1 MKIYDKTDRL
11 VLDITVD
18 DNSYRNRAIMGDHS
32 LTLYYALPT
41 HVEIPVGAYC
51 EYDGTRYFLLRPE
64 QFKMKHTRNFEYTVT
79 FSSDQ
84 EKAKIWKF
92 RNPVDGRLK
101 FPLTAK
107 PKEHLQMVVDNM
119 NRHDSGWTVGDCID
133 DVEKLVTYDHDYC
146 WDALSKQAT
155 EFKTEFEVTGKR
167 ISMRKVE
174 YNKSNPLPLS
184 YGRGNGFKSGVG
196 RSNSGDKIPVEI
208 LFVQG
213 GERNIDRSKYP
224 ENETLRAT
232 SSGCLLLPV
241 GQTIGYD
248 GEHFEDEDGYNP
260 ATARHYSVDD
270 LGLSIRNIDKPL
282 STEAEDSLDRS
293 DDYPKRVGTISQMVE
308 VDKTKNFYDFIDNTI
323 PPSLNYED
331 YLIGEEQM
339 TVIFQSGMLAGRE
352 FDVKY
357 HHEPKDGKAGRR
369 FEIVPQEIDGV
380 MMPGDN
386 FLPQVEDTYA
396 IFHVMLPDAY
406 IRNDEDK
413 SGASW
418 DMFRAAVKYLFDN
431 EQQKYTFKGE
441 LDGIWAKKDWINLGA
456 RIKLGGYILFTSEQ
470 FEREGVLVRITNIK
484 DYINNPHSPKIELSN
499 ETISGSVSATL
510 KQLESTE
517 VVIDENHRAALQFTK
532 RRFRDAKETIEM
544 IEAALS
550 DNFTNRINPIAV
562 ETMSLLVGDERL
574 QYQFVSE
581 PGSTEAV
588 PHNITWNEDTKQLI
602 APAGTIQH
610 LTLGIDTIR
619 SSHEPN
625 EYLYWNVAEFESA
638 ALTDGSVKYYL
649 YICAPKQFSGN
660 AGNAVFRLETVAH
673 KLEEG
678 SNYWLLVG
686 VLNTE
691 YDGERSFATLYGF
704 TEILPG
710 RITADRLLA
719 SDGQSYFDMLNAA
732 MKLKDKLQFNVDG
745 DGELKFKGVMVQSQ
759 NGIDEAPLGCYRG
772 EYNAQTTYFNGDVV
786 VYRPDADKPLSTYRC
801 ISETPITGVPPTT
814 TASWQVS
821 AAGVAGEPGKD
832 GISPN
837 ASFKST
843 VFCRTNNNPQTP
855 TGGSFSQPVPT
866 GWSDGIPA
874 GEAKL
879 WASTRIF
886 TTDGKAPQQSA
897 WTAPRQM
904 TDTADFDVE
913 FSSEEN
919 PTTPTGHPNTNTQWS
934 NESST
939 DTIWMATSR
948 KSNGVWHD
956 WQVSRIKGESGEDGS
971 SIHIKGNFM
980 AHYTRL
986 SEWTAAGINNT
997 HIGTCLID
1005 TDLEAGATATEETKY
1020 CIIKQFGSL
1029 RPGAMLGWMTKY
1041 AQPGDAYI
1049 MASDSSTED
1058 GDLFVADTERWVN
1071 VGRIKGDPGTPGS
1084 AGKNAYV
1091 HIKFANSLTPNDW
1104 TANNGETPGEYIGIY
1119 ADNNATDSSKW
1130 TDYKWMKWTGQ
1141 DGLGYEFIYQR
1152 TTSSTAPATPTTN
1165 SQSDGY
1171 VPDGWTDDPTGVNS
1185 TYLYEWV
1192 VYRKKTAGVWGNF
1205 IGSSSNNAVAAL
1217 WAKYGQQ
1224 GNPGTPGNYTEY
1236 RFAVNGSTTTAP
1248 ALVRNSLNPSG
1259 WSTAMP
1265 TVNKGFYLWMTKAV
1279 KNGSGTSLVSAWSIP
1294 VRMTPQDGK
1303 DGADGKS
1310 PALVFRGNYSSS
1322 KTYYGNASRVDCVFY
1337 GSTYYVART
1346 DAPNGVGGFSNKV
1359 PTNTDYWNQFGSSFE
1374 SVATGLLLAENANIA
1389 NLIFRNQRL
1398 ESLATTNGVPNFF
1411 IDGLKNIASFAAG
1424 KVVFDG
1430 TGARIGWLFIDG
1442 KDLVGVDNDGIER
1455 LRITPNAL
1463 PSVNAAGK
1471 TTDLVVKAYGGSAT
1485 YIGETPTEV
1494 AFEYAAFYDEG
1505 RDDYTPTEDNTLY
1518 GYVEYDIAENSTRI
1532 DLGDLQGNC
1541 QLKDFNGNAIPYN
1554 KITTSMYAN
1563 VLKKNGNSWDL
1574 IGQVALSQG
1583 QGEITIPTAGR
1594 IRIAIYLTVYVTGY
1608 SLWNGT
1614 LQVLSQGLQAK
1625 TAKEEVFIAKN
1636 GFMAIYNANYLRF
1649 HSGEGLIVRVG
1660 NYGLRVTTSGV
1671 QKTTNGG
1678 NSWSTL

>member
-11 VLDITVD
+11 VLDILVD

-64 QFKMKHTRNFEYTVT
+64 QLKMKHTRNYEYTVT

-119 NRHDSGWTVGDCID
+119 NRHDTGWTVGDCID

-224 ENETLRAT
+224 EDETLRAT

-260 ATARHYSVDD
+260 TTARHYSVDD

-282 STEAEDSLDRS
+282 ATEAEDSLDRS

-308 VDKTKNFYDFIDNTI
+308 VDKAKNFYDFIDNTI
-323 PPSLNYED
+323 PKNLNYED

-380 MMPGDN
+380 MMPGGN

-441 LDGIWAKKDWINLGA
+441 LDGLWAKKDWINLGA

-581 PGSTEAV
+581 PGSTEAI

-732 MKLKDKLQFNVDG
+732 MKLKDKLVFNENG
-745 DGELKFKGVMVQSQ
+745 DGQLKLKGVMVQSQ

-772 EYNAQTTYFNGDVV
+772 EYDPTTTYFNGDEVT
-786 VYRPDADKPLSTYRC
+786 YQLSDSNPRCTYRC
-801 ISETPITGVPPTT
+801 ISPTPISGIFPSDSL
-814 TASWQVS
+814 SWQIT
-821 AAGVAGEPGKD
+821 AAGVQGK
-832 GISPN
+832 
-837 ASFKST
+837 
-843 VFCRTNNNPQTP
+843 
-855 TGGSFSQPVPT
+855 
-866 GWSDGIPA
+866 
-874 GEAKL
+874 
-879 WASTRIF
+879 
-886 TTDGKAPQQSA
+886 
-897 WTAPRQM
+897 
-904 TDTADFDVE
+904 
-913 FSSEEN
+913 
-919 PTTPTGHPNTNTQWS
+919 
-934 NESST
+934 
-939 DTIWMATSR
+939 
-948 KSNGVWHD
+948 
-956 WQVSRIKGESGEDGS
+956 DGS
-971 SIHIKGNFM
+971 SISIKGSILGHFG
-980 AHYTRL
+980 TI
-986 SEWTAAGINNT
+986 SEWDASGLSSSRSGAY
-997 HIGTCLID
+997 LID
-1005 TDLEAGATATEETKY
+1005 SDLNTGETASEETKY
-1020 CIIKQFGSL
+1020 CIIKLFGVPS
-1029 RPGAMLGWMTKY
+1029 PNHAPGWMTKY
-1041 AQPGDAYI
+1041 AEPGDAYI
-1049 MASDSSTED
+1049 MSNNESSED
-1058 GDLFVADTERWVN
+1058 GNLFVADTNKWVN
-1071 VGRIKGDPGTPGS
+1071 VGKIKGETGTPGE
-1084 AGKNAYV
+1084 
-1091 HIKFANSLTPNDW
+1091 D
-1104 TANNGETPGEYIGIY
+1104 
-1119 ADNNATDSSKW
+1119 
-1130 TDYKWMKWTGQ
+1130 GQ
-1141 DGLGYEFIYQR
+1141 
-1152 TTSSTAPATPTTN
+1152 P
-1165 SQSDGY
+1165 
-1171 VPDGWTDDPTGVNS
+1171 
-1185 TYLYEWV
+1185 
-1192 VYRKKTAGVWGNF
+1192 GNF
-1205 IGSSSNNAVAAL
+1205 
-1217 WAKYGQQ
+1217 
-1224 GNPGTPGNYTEY
+1224 TEY

-1248 ALVRNSLNPSG
+1248 ALVTNALNPSG

-1265 TVNKGFYLWMTKAV
+1265 TVNKGYYLWMTKAV
-1279 KNGSGTSLVSAWSIP
+1279 KNGNGTTLVSLWSTP

-1303 DGADGKS
+1303 DGKDGVS
-1310 PALVFRGNYSSS
+1310 PALLFRGTYINSN
-1322 KTYYGNASRVDCVFY
+1322 TYYGNQYRVDCVFY
-1337 GSTYYVART
+1337 NGAYYVARV
-1346 DAPNGVGGFSNKV
+1346 DAGTFSNIV
-1359 PTNTDYWNQFGSSFE
+1359 PTNTSKWNQFGSSFE
-1374 SVATGLLLAENANIA
+1374 SVATALLLAENANIA
-1389 NLIFRNQRL
+1389 GWIFRNGRL
-1398 ESLATTNGVPNFF
+1398 ESEAQTSDGDPMMFLNGTDGQARINGVIQLSCAYSGNISDSNIFWLPRQTSV
-1411 IDGLKNIASFAAG
+1411 KNLTMGHEKEDIG
-1424 KVVFDG
+1424 KVV
-1430 TGARIGWLFIDG
+1430 RLFNSGNVSDAYYSI
-1442 KDLVGVDNDGIER
+1442 R
-1455 LRITPNAL
+1455 C
-1463 PSVNAAGK
+1463 
-1471 TTDLVVKAYGGSAT
+1471 TTFAIKPGLTDAT
-1485 YIGETPTEV
+1485 LGN
-1494 AFEYAAFYDEG
+1494 FYVRVMPKEC
-1505 RDDYTPTEDNTLY
+1505 
-1518 GYVEYDIAENSTRI
+1518 VE
-1532 DLGDLQGNC
+1532 
-1541 QLKDFNGNAIPYN
+1541 
-1554 KITTSMYAN
+1554 
-1563 VLKKNGNSWDL
+1563 
-1574 IGQVALSQG
+1574 
-1583 QGEITIPTAGR
+1583 
-1594 IRIAIYLTVYVTGY
+1594 LTCFR
-1608 SLWNGT
+1608 
-1614 LQVLSQGLQAK
+1614 QPP
-1625 TAKEEVFIAKN
+1625 KN
-1636 GFMAIYNANYLRF
+1636 GFDIQGSWQITNRFTLEENRHPEALKGRYPRMLAMGRILGASVISGSSNVLVSGRYYDGRQLSDLMTVTRNTTGLYLVKF
-1649 HSGEGLIVRVG
+1649 PSGLFPDGYKVFCTG
-1660 NYGLRVTTSGV
+1660 Y
-1671 QKTTNGG
+1671 GG
-1678 NSWSTL
+1678 NFKGAVRDISDTSFYVYSSDDAKLNNADIDFMIMDEKWWFDYNSL

>member
-213 GERNIDRSKYP
+213 GERNIDRGKYP

-293 DDYPKRVGTISQMVE
+293 DDYPKRVGTISQVVE
-308 VDKTKNFYDFIDNTI
+308 VDKAKNFYDFIDNTI
-323 PPSLNYED
+323 PPTLNYED

-418 DMFRAAVKYLFDN
+418 DMFRAAVKYIFDN

-638 ALTDGSVKYYL
+638 ALTDGSIKYYL

-801 ISETPITGVPPTT
+801 ISETPITGVAPTDSL
-814 TASWQVS
+814 SWQVS
-821 AAGVAGEPGKD
+821 AAGVAG
-832 GISPN
+832 
-837 ASFKST
+837 
-843 VFCRTNNNPQTP
+843 Q
-855 TGGSFSQPVPT
+855 
-866 GWSDGIPA
+866 
-874 GEAKL
+874 
-879 WASTRIF
+879 
-886 TTDGKAPQQSA
+886 
-897 WTAPRQM
+897 
-904 TDTADFDVE
+904 
-913 FSSEEN
+913 
-919 PTTPTGHPNTNTQWS
+919 
-934 NESST
+934 
-939 DTIWMATSR
+939 
-948 KSNGVWHD
+948 
-956 WQVSRIKGESGEDGS
+956 
-971 SIHIKGNFM
+971 
-980 AHYTRL
+980 
-986 SEWTAAGINNT
+986 
-997 HIGTCLID
+997 
-1005 TDLEAGATATEETKY
+1005 
-1020 CIIKQFGSL
+1020 
-1029 RPGAMLGWMTKY
+1029 PGA
-1041 AQPGDAYI
+1041 
-1049 MASDSSTED
+1049 
-1058 GDLFVADTERWVN
+1058 
-1071 VGRIKGDPGTPGS
+1071 
-1084 AGKNAYV
+1084 
-1091 HIKFANSLTPNDW
+1091 
-1104 TANNGETPGEYIGIY
+1104 
-1119 ADNNATDSSKW
+1119 
-1130 TDYKWMKWTGQ
+1130 
-1141 DGLGYEFIYQR
+1141 
-1152 TTSSTAPATPTTN
+1152 
-1165 SQSDGY
+1165 
-1171 VPDGWTDDPTGVNS
+1171 
-1185 TYLYEWV
+1185 
-1192 VYRKKTAGVWGNF
+1192 
-1205 IGSSSNNAVAAL
+1205 
-1217 WAKYGQQ
+1217 
-1224 GNPGTPGNYTEY
+1224 PGTPGNFTEY
-1236 RFAVNGSTTTAP
+1236 RYAVNGSTTNP
-1248 ALVRNSLNPSG
+1248 PELNKNVPDPSG
-1259 WSTAMP
+1259 WSTTIP
-1265 TVNKGFYLWMTKAV
+1265 PINKGFYLWMTKAV

-1494 AFEYAAFYDEG
+1494 AFEYAASYDEG
-1505 RDDYTPTEDNTLY
+1505 RDDYAPTEDNTLY

-1563 VLKKNGNSWDL
+1563 VLKKNGSSWDS
-1574 IGQVALSQG
+1574 IGSVALSQG